1 MGERSLREMTALRAP
16 ALPAQSNPGGRFR
29 KGGEAPLRVK
39 DAVAFIVLIVVLL
52 VQVAGWLPW
61 RVTEEA

>member
-1 MGERSLREMTALRAP
+1 MGSRDNMAVRAP
-16 ALPAQSNPGGRFR
+16 ALPARSIPGGRFR
-29 KGGEAPLRVK
+29 KGGEAPLRAGYK

-61 RVTEEA
+61 RVAEEPS

>member
-1 MGERSLREMTALRAP
+1 
-16 ALPAQSNPGGRFR
+16 
-29 KGGEAPLRVK
+29 VK

-61 RVTEEA
+61 RVTEEPS

>member
-1 MGERSLREMTALRAP
+1 MAVDVRCGRFERRLCRRNRIL
-16 ALPAQSNPGGRFR
+16 GGRLR
-29 KGGEAPLRVK
+29 QGGEAPLRRK

-61 RVTEEA
+61 RIAEEA